1 MKHTISVL
9 VADEFGVL
17 TRISGLFARRGF
29 SIDSIAIGASEE
41 SGISRITMVLP
52 GSNSLIQQIINQLY
66 KLINVI
72 EVKDITHLPCIE
84 RELVLLKIKAPA
96 SIRPKIIQI
105 ADIFRAKIV
114 DFAHEALILEI
125 TGDPGKIA
133 AIEKLLSE
141 FDILEISRTGKISLI
156 RESHVN
162 TIFLRNQ

>member
-72 EVKDITHLPCIE
+72 EVKDINPINPK
-84 RELVLLKIKAPA
+84 RQKGGSLKPLRFG
-96 SIRPKIIQI
+96 S
-105 ADIFRAKIV
+105 RA
-114 DFAHEALILEI
+114 
-125 TGDPGKIA
+125 A
-133 AIEKLLSE
+133 ATVKGNWE
-141 FDILEISRTGKISLI
+141 
-156 RESHVN
+156 
-162 TIFLRNQ
+162 